1 MLSKRTK
8 SILNLIAIVV
18 LFLLLW
24 WADVKLDPFSK
35 RILNVMAI
43 YVIWAVSLNFINGTT
58 GIFSLGHNGF
68 AAVGAYAAALLTM
81 PIYQKQMIFFLKPL
95 IYPLNS
101 IQIGFLPATLIGGA
115 AAALFGLLV
124 GAPVLRLKG
133 DYLAIATLGFS
144 QIIFVLANNFP
155 SITNGALGLKGIPP
169 YTNLFWSWG
178 WAVFTI
184 VFIGRLTASSY
195 GRALKAI
202 REDEVAAEAMGIRL
216 STNKI
221 LAFIIGAFFAGIGG
235 SLYAHLLTAID
246 PKAFSFFLTFNI
258 LIMIVIGGLGSI
270 TGSII
275 GAISFAFLSE
285 WLRFVEAP
293 MKIGPL
299 TIPGIPGMRMV
310 IFSILMLVVML
321 FYRRGIMGRNE
332 FSWDWFYILYKKLTI
347 RRKKQPAKRLEEKQV
362 NVEPKE
368 VKAED
373 E

>member
-8 SILNLIAIVV
+8 FILNVIAIVV

-24 WADVKLDPFSK
+24 WAHVKMDPFSK
-35 RILNVMAI
+35 RILNLMAI
-43 YVIWAVSLNFINGTT
+43 YIIWAVSLNFINGTT

-68 AAVGAYAAALLTM
+68 AAVGAYVAALLTL
-81 PIYQKQMIFFLKPL
+81 PLYQKGMIFYIEPL

-101 IQIGFLPATLIGGA
+101 IQIGFFPATLLGGA
-115 AAALFGLLV
+115 VAAVFGILV

-144 QIIFVLANNFP
+144 QIIFVLAMNFP
-155 SITNGALGLKGIPP
+155 SITNGALGLKGLQP

-178 WAVFTI
+178 WAVFTV

-221 LAFIIGAFFAGIGG
+221 MAFVIGAFFAGIGG
-235 SLYAHLLTAID
+235 SLYAHLLTSID

-275 GAISFAFLSE
+275 GAVSFAFLSE

-293 MKIGPL
+293 MQIGPL
-299 TIPGIPGMRMV
+299 KIPGIPGMRMV
-310 IFSILMLVVML
+310 IFSVLMLVVML

-332 FSWDWFYILYKKLTI
+332 FSWDWFYILYNRLKGKKENI
-347 RRKKQPAKRLEEKQV
+347 PMKRVVEKQ
-362 NVEPKE
+362 EILKPKE
-368 VKAED
+368 VKSED